1 MKGSRARSPAL
12 PQRARLGGYVV
23 DEHAVAEAMLRRIR
37 MAVSGQDLL
46 SPVRVAGQRERA
58 AIRSEQLNSAA
69 RHKVA

>member
-1 MKGSRARSPAL
+1 MKGSRATSPAL
-12 PQRARLGGYVV
+12 RQRARLGGYVV

-46 SPVRVAGQRERA
+46 SPVRVAGQRA
-58 AIRSEQLNSAA
+58 ATRSEQLNSAA